1 MADYRQRF
9 QLRKCFELPAPSA
22 SPLSRAAFSLAFV
35 LFLLVLSA
43 LPASAPS
50 PSGSSITAAAAAAT
64 TAAVAGADAA
74 AMSARSVAIGALNGR
89 GYPRVLAA
97 SPDSKLVGIHT
108 SPEKRSIFKS
118 SSGNPVNSASKS
130 PSNAPNFF
138 KPRNVE
144 DNFAENPPPDPPL
157 PTATSTARSRETISL
172 LYTELLK
179 RARPSPPLPPLA
191 VPRPGST
198 EKSPKLGS
206 RLISVMIRASPP
218 PKKKTPSPPKKTANH
233 SPKVPTKSPASA
245 SNTSPSKRGVS
256 PPKRGTSPPKKRSPF
271 LPKKRPPPPHSSSPP
286 KQKSPKQPPPAK
298 RSPPKR
304 SPPKASPPKSPP
316 PASPPKRR
324 KPSSAQKSPPP
335 PPPSPPTGSGGVDLG
350 NAQKVLKMLQPYF
363 DDPQFMMFAIN
374 GGLLT
379 LMSEALKSTEKV
391 TFFVPADP
399 RHHQGPAR
407 LVLSLLLPHPGPSHT
422 LIHSPSRPPH
432 PPRQGTQFHGK
443 SLLTLMGKALNS
455 MEKVT
460 FFVPDPDTIK
470 DLPDDSP
477 LMKDPPDS
485 SPLQVP
491 PPTHPFLPP
500 SPSGPGLLTLMGKPL
515 NSTDKV
521 TFFVPDPDTI
531 KDLPDDSPLIND
543 PAIPSSPIL
552 PPLIP
557 QVSSP
562 SWERHSTQT
571 EKVTFF
577 VPDPD
582 TIRTRPPL
590 PHSLP
595 AAPCHPHTPP
605 GLLTLMGKALN
616 STEKV
621 TFFVPDPDTIKDLPD
636 DSPLINDPAIATA
649 VVNLHVVR
657 GRQVT
662 YTELTQDATGTMGGL
677 TFSYSHALML
687 ALPLSPPRLYPLSLP
702 LSFSFP
708 PVHDRP
714 ARAPSELSL
723 QRGAAANQ
731 RALAPF
737 LLIAHPHIIHRSL
750 SLFPLQYMTDQH
762 EPLVKDAASFLFNVV
777 LRPSQGPSRATITMP
792 NAYTDESMQVHVLD
806 SLLIPDSV
814 YFAPPSTPLPN
825 PPSPSSSASPL
836 PPTPPPTPPT
846 TTQPQPPVAA
856 EKQNPTVAT
865 AATPPP
871 SGSDLNTKVPPPSR

>member
-1 MADYRQRF
+1 
-9 QLRKCFELPAPSA
+9 
-22 SPLSRAAFSLAFV
+22 
-35 LFLLVLSA
+35 
-43 LPASAPS
+43 
-50 PSGSSITAAAAAAT
+50 
-64 TAAVAGADAA
+64 
-74 AMSARSVAIGALNGR
+74 
-89 GYPRVLAA
+89 
-97 SPDSKLVGIHT
+97 
-108 SPEKRSIFKS
+108 
-118 SSGNPVNSASKS
+118 
-130 PSNAPNFF
+130 
-138 KPRNVE
+138 
-144 DNFAENPPPDPPL
+144 
-157 PTATSTARSRETISL
+157 
-172 LYTELLK
+172 
-179 RARPSPPLPPLA
+179 
-191 VPRPGST
+191 
-198 EKSPKLGS
+198 
-206 RLISVMIRASPP
+206 
-218 PKKKTPSPPKKTANH
+218 
-233 SPKVPTKSPASA
+233 
-245 SNTSPSKRGVS
+245 
-256 PPKRGTSPPKKRSPF
+256 
-271 LPKKRPPPPHSSSPP
+271 
-286 KQKSPKQPPPAK
+286 
-298 RSPPKR
+298 
-304 SPPKASPPKSPP
+304 
-316 PASPPKRR
+316 
-324 KPSSAQKSPPP
+324 
-335 PPPSPPTGSGGVDLG
+335 
-350 NAQKVLKMLQPYF
+350 
-363 DDPQFMMFAIN
+363 
-374 GGLLT
+374 
-379 LMSEALKSTEKV
+379 
-391 TFFVPADP
+391 
-399 RHHQGPAR
+399 
-407 LVLSLLLPHPGPSHT
+407 
-422 LIHSPSRPPH
+422 
-432 PPRQGTQFHGK
+432 
-443 SLLTLMGKALNS
+443 MGKALNS

-662 YTELTQDATGTMGGL
+662 YTELTQDATGTM
-677 TFSYSHALML
+677 
-687 ALPLSPPRLYPLSLP
+687 
-702 LSFSFP
+702 
-708 PVHDRP
+708 
-714 ARAPSELSL
+714 
-723 QRGAAANQ
+723 
-731 RALAPF
+731 
-737 LLIAHPHIIHRSL
+737 
-750 SLFPLQYMTDQH
+750 YMTDQH

>member
-1 MADYRQRF
+1 MRVAASDVAAGILCLSDVVAPVALVAVAVVAAVADDDTRGAAAAAAAAGMAALVAVAADEF
-9 QLRKCFELPAPSA
+9 PAETENAAAAAAAAVGVAAGAGSA
-22 SPLSRAAFSLAFV
+22 GGAGAAAETARAAGVTANGGDLSVEFVGTLA
-35 LFLLVLSA
+35 
-43 LPASAPS
+43 APS

-379 LMSEALKSTEKV
+379 LM
-391 TFFVPADP
+391 
-399 RHHQGPAR
+399 
-407 LVLSLLLPHPGPSHT
+407 
-422 LIHSPSRPPH
+422 
-432 PPRQGTQFHGK
+432 
-443 SLLTLMGKALNS
+443 
-455 MEKVT
+455 
-460 FFVPDPDTIK
+460 
-470 DLPDDSP
+470 
-477 LMKDPPDS
+477 
-485 SPLQVP
+485 
-491 PPTHPFLPP
+491 
-500 SPSGPGLLTLMGKPL
+500 
-515 NSTDKV
+515 
-521 TFFVPDPDTI
+521 
-531 KDLPDDSPLIND
+531 
-543 PAIPSSPIL
+543 
-552 PPLIP
+552 
-557 QVSSP
+557 
-562 SWERHSTQT
+562 
-571 EKVTFF
+571 
-577 VPDPD
+577 
-582 TIRTRPPL
+582 
-590 PHSLP
+590 
-595 AAPCHPHTPP
+595 
-605 GLLTLMGKALN
+605 GKALN

-662 YTELTQDATGTMGGL
+662 YTELTQDATGTM
-677 TFSYSHALML
+677 
-687 ALPLSPPRLYPLSLP
+687 
-702 LSFSFP
+702 
-708 PVHDRP
+708 
-714 ARAPSELSL
+714 
-723 QRGAAANQ
+723 
-731 RALAPF
+731 
-737 LLIAHPHIIHRSL
+737 
-750 SLFPLQYMTDQH
+750 YMTDQH

-792 NAYTDESMQVHVLD
+792 NAYTDESMQ
-806 SLLIPDSV
+806 
-814 YFAPPSTPLPN
+814 
-825 PPSPSSSASPL
+825 
-836 PPTPPPTPPT
+836 
-846 TTQPQPPVAA
+846 
-856 EKQNPTVAT
+856 
-865 AATPPP
+865 
-871 SGSDLNTKVPPPSR
+871 

>member
-374 GGLLT
+374 GGIAEFRKALELFYKRGADDATASMLQPYLDDPQFMMLAINGSKAFLRDREVFPSPLSTISPHSLPSPPKVHGMVAWPPPLPPPIPPSSPISPSRAYSHRKEHQLDRESHLLRAR
-379 LMSEALKSTEKV
+379 L
-391 TFFVPADP
+391 
-399 RHHQGPAR
+399 AR
-407 LVLSLLLPHPGPSHT
+407 LVL
-422 LIHSPSRPPH
+422 
-432 PPRQGTQFHGK
+432 
-443 SLLTLMGKALNS
+443 
-455 MEKVT
+455 
-460 FFVPDPDTIK
+460 DPDTIE
-470 DLPDDSP
+470 
-477 LMKDPPDS
+477 
-485 SPLQVP
+485 
-491 PPTHPFLPP
+491 
-500 SPSGPGLLTLMGKPL
+500 
-515 NSTDKV
+515 
-521 TFFVPDPDTI
+521 
-531 KDLPDDSPLIND
+531 DLPDDSPLINC
-543 PAIPSSPIL
+543 PLPS
-552 PPLIP
+552 PPVP
-557 QVSSP
+557 HQVS
-562 SWERHSTQT
+562 
-571 EKVTFF
+571 
-577 VPDPD
+577 
-582 TIRTRPPL
+582 
-590 PHSLP
+590 
-595 AAPCHPHTPP
+595 
-605 GLLTLMGKALN
+605 
-616 STEKV
+616 
-621 TFFVPDPDTIKDLPD
+621 
-636 DSPLINDPAIATA
+636 
-649 VVNLHVVR
+649 
-657 GRQVT
+657 
-662 YTELTQDATGTMGGL
+662 
-677 TFSYSHALML
+677 
-687 ALPLSPPRLYPLSLP
+687 
-702 LSFSFP
+702 
-708 PVHDRP
+708 
-714 ARAPSELSL
+714 
-723 QRGAAANQ
+723 
-731 RALAPF
+731 
-737 LLIAHPHIIHRSL
+737 
-750 SLFPLQYMTDQH
+750 
-762 EPLVKDAASFLFNVV
+762 
-777 LRPSQGPSRATITMP
+777 
-792 NAYTDESMQVHVLD
+792 
-806 SLLIPDSV
+806 
-814 YFAPPSTPLPN
+814 
-825 PPSPSSSASPL
+825 
-836 PPTPPPTPPT
+836 
-846 TTQPQPPVAA
+846 
-856 EKQNPTVAT
+856 
-865 AATPPP
+865 
-871 SGSDLNTKVPPPSR
+871 